1 MLHKTLTFM
10 EIWAS
15 TCPCRIVKN
24 ESCLKDINNQICKTC
39 VLHRFQLKNNTLITV
54 RIQLELVIMEYLC
67 KAPINQLE
75 KMVKLEML
83 PKN

>member
-24 ESCLKDINNQICKTC
+24 ASCLKDINNQICKTC

-54 RIQLELVIMEYLC
+54 RIQLVTMEYLC
-67 KAPINQLE
+67 KARINQLE

-83 PKN
+83 QKN